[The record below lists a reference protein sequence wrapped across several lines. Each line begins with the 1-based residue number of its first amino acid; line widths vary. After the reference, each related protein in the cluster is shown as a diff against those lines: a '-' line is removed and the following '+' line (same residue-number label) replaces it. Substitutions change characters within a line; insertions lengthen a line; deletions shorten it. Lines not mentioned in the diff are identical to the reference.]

1 MTHVFTESHGLI
13 EDDDPGDFDKGSPRR
28 IRVLVVDDHAVVR
41 SGLGT
46 FLSACDDMELVG
58 QAPNGVEAV
67 RLCGELQPD
76 VVLMDLVMPKMDGV
90 QATRSIRTSHPDTQ
104 VLVLTTFQDEE
115 MVRAALEAGAAG
127 FLLKSSSV
135 EEILA
140 AIRSSSLGLRT
151 LAPEAEEALMH
162 SRFGPKSQEPGY
174 DLTDRERE
182 VLALM
187 SQGMNNLEIAE
198 QLIVSRST
206 VKSYVSSILSKLGVA
221 SRTEAVATALIHRL
235 VS

>member
-1 MTHVFTESHGLI
+1 MTYISTKSPGLTEDVG
-13 EDDDPGDFDKGSPRR
+13 GRDFDQGTPRR
-28 IRVLVVDDHAVVR
+28 VRVLVVDDHAVVR

-58 QAPNGVEAV
+58 QAPNGLEAV

-90 QATRSIRTSHPDTQ
+90 QATHSIRTSHPDIQ
-104 VLVLTTFQDEE
+104 VLVLTTFQEE
-115 MVRAALEAGAAG
+115 GMVRAALEAGAAG

-135 EEILA
+135 EEIVA
-140 AIRSSSLGLRT
+140 AIRSTRLGLRT

-162 SRFGPKSQEPGY
+162 PRFGPTAQEPGY
-174 DLTDRERE
+174 DLTDREGE

-206 VKSYVSSILSKLGVA
+206 VKSYVSNILSKLGVA
-221 SRTEAVATALIHRL
+221 SRTEAVATALKRHL
-235 VS
+235 VT